1 MRKALFINCLVLFSA
16 ICMGACM
23 SFGPAFGPAD
33 VVLNKEVAQ
42 AKYKRIAVIEFDVS
56 GYDGQGI
63 DQVSSTAFVD
73 RYSAVLMGIGYDVVE
88 RQRLKHSLKEHELS
102 MTGLMNQKT
111 AHKVGNLLG
120 IQGYVIGSVSGKPNA
135 FSVMSKL
142 IDVETGS
149 TVWTIVL
156 SNNIEKN
163 GAAALKKALEK
174 HYAEG
179 GR

>member
-1 MRKALFINCLVLFSA
+1 MKVLLVKSALFCLLVFTGS
-16 ICMGACM
+16 CQ
-23 SFGPAFGPAD
+23 SFGPSFGPAD
-33 VVLNKEVAQ
+33 VMLNKEAEQ
-42 AKYKRIAVIEFDVS
+42 AKYKRIAVIDFDVS

-163 GAAALKKALEK
+163 GAAALKKALDK

-179 GR
+179 GK